1 MSVRL
6 VVPGSLLEV
15 RSIPVNHY
23 LVGAE
28 YVIPL
33 ELLAV
38 TAVPEC
44 RIGVRDAGQ
53 ATWLKVSSD
62 GGTTWA
68 AVPAA
73 GIGVMTGPDLGPL
86 TAGQRKAIS
95 LKVALPGGT
104 AVRTRA
110 IRPVFGLGS

>member
-15 RSIPVNHY
+15 RSIPVGHY
-23 LVGAE
+23 LVGGE

-38 TAVPEC
+38 TAAAEC
-44 RIGVRDAGQ
+44 RIGVRDADQ

-62 GGTTWA
+62 GGVTYV

-73 GIGVMTGPDLGPL
+73 GSGAMTGPDLGPL
-86 TAGQRKAIS
+86 TAGQRKAIR

-110 IRPVFGLGS
+110 IKPVFGLGS